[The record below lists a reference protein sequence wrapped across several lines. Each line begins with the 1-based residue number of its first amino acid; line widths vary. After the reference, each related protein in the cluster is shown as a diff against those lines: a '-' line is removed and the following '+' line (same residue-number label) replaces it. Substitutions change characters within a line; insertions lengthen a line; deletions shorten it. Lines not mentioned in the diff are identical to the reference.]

1 MHPKTAKTATAKT
14 ATAKNSNSKN
24 SKNNENNENKNSKNK
39 NLRSP
44 SRKDGAPKRQQGA
57 QEGHEGKT
65 NKAKPTVTKD
75 HTPNKCTGCGSTHL
89 TVVKSII
96 RCITDLKHIVEV
108 LTTKHVVNT
117 CRCDSCGI
125 IVEPETDLPKKGE
138 YSRNIVA
145 EVASQ
150 YVDRIPIKRIS
161 RNMSRHVKM
170 SVGTTWAIMCRL
182 GLNLGIP
189 AWKIVEIIR
198 NATIL
203 HIDETSIRLNGKT
216 IWIWIF
222 FDPMTGATFYA
233 IRPSRGRKVL
243 KEILG
248 DDWKGIVVCDGWKP
262 YAIYEVQRC
271 WAHILREIY
280 YICEWNPD
288 SAAAKRLYDTLGS
301 TYEEACKE
309 YRPEERRAVHD
320 RLLRRVMDAARRY
333 KDDPVLEK
341 FAVKLKNAGADL
353 FRFVLNPEIPS
364 TNNAAERALREIV
377 VHRKIRGGIRAEVT
391 MEWLG
396 NFFTCVHTWQQQN
409 LDWVKKIAAYA

>member
-1 MHPKTAKTATAKT
+1 M
-14 ATAKNSNSKN
+14 
-24 SKNNENNENKNSKNK
+24 
-39 NLRSP
+39 
-44 SRKDGAPKRQQGA
+44 
-57 QEGHEGKT
+57 
-65 NKAKPTVTKD
+65 
-75 HTPNKCTGCGSTHL
+75 
-89 TVVKSII
+89 
-96 RCITDLKHIVEV
+96 
-108 LTTKHVVNT
+108 
-117 CRCDSCGI
+117 
-125 IVEPETDLPKKGE
+125 
-138 YSRNIVA
+138 
-145 EVASQ
+145 
-150 YVDRIPIKRIS
+150 
-161 RNMSRHVKM
+161 
-170 SVGTTWAIMCRL
+170 
-182 GLNLGIP
+182 
-189 AWKIVEIIR
+189 EIIR

-248 DDWKGIVVCDGWKP
+248 DWKGIVVCDGWKP

-301 TYEEACKE
+301 TYEEACRE

-409 LDWVKKIAAYA
+409 LDWLKKIAAYA